1 MFNELIYKILI
12 KTNSMNNF
20 QIREFWGFSES
31 ALVTTTNKVTYFHC
45 HPQVYCPEMA
55 GSVYHCARFIF
66 DQIAEAKLSEET
78 KLGLQGVAYS
88 DIALIR
94 NKDSGEKSP
103 TTIHPPRHDTLRLLC
118 PSHSNQRTAS
128 LQRYNEGGNENE
140 IRGEE
145 SREKEAPTAEN
156 QLAPITHAALPFPK
170 ALTITEVFKHPLDSN
185 RKGIFHFD
193 QENNCLILEHPHGN
207 YLRPNTVYEKELKN
221 MRTRLVEC
229 LHQQE
234 MAIKPFQVFKD
245 RILALDKKRLEVVE
259 RKLRLRF
266 GQSVGI
272 QLNIP
277 EPSQSSFSQDSRID
291 SPSGDENRLPS
302 RKRKFEDGEKFDSE
316 HNSQE
321 NASSFTQESI
331 NLVDELASP
340 PKPIMLHRFDST
352 RVRPKMSNQPI
363 LKYFDR
369 SNHLYANHRHSSYHS
384 LNLTLPELKRA
395 QGLLNECIKRQ
406 QADLSRLKELH
417 PHLEAE
423 ILDEDRQKLDEIER
437 CIREQTPHSL
447 KRKMC
452 VEID

>member
-1 MFNELIYKILI
+1 
-12 KTNSMNNF
+12 MNIF
-20 QIREFWGFSES
+20 QIGEFWGFSES

-55 GSVYHCARFIF
+55 GSVYDCAHFIF
-66 DQIAEAKLSEET
+66 GQMAEAKLSEEI
-78 KLGLQGVAYS
+78 KLRLQGIADS
-88 DIALIR
+88 DIALIKNR
-94 NKDSGEKSP
+94 DSGEKTP
-103 TTIHPPRHDTLRLLC
+103 TTTYPPRHDTLRLLC

-291 SPSGDENRLPS
+291 SPSGDENRLSS

-340 PKPIMLHRFDST
+340 PKPIILHRFDST
-352 RVRPKMSNQPI
+352 KVRPKMSDQPI

-384 LNLTLPELKRA
+384 LNLSLPELIRA